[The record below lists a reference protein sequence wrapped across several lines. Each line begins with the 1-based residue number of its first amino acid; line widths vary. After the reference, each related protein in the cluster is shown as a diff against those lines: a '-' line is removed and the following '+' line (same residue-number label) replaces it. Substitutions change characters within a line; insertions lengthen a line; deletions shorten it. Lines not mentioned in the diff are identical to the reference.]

1 MREEGLAVR
10 RQAQDLGQRL
20 RDVLGDTLTGV
31 YVHGSVALGTFRPGL
46 SDLDVIALTSRR
58 TDATEKRLLV
68 EILAEAD
75 ENPAELEFHLLAES
89 DLDPWRHP
97 APFDFH
103 YSDTWREPLRSDLDQ
118 TLARQG
124 EADPDLAA
132 HVTVTRARGI
142 AVQGPP
148 PSDVFPEVPWDDY
161 VDALLRDLMW
171 VSERDKTSPVYR
183 VLSPARIWAALATRE
198 IQSKESGGAW
208 ALDRLPADLR
218 PVLARALARYR
229 GETEA
234 FSVDPET
241 LKQFLAYVEAEVRP
255 MAAS

>member
-1 MREEGLAVR
+1 VKGKDLAVG
-10 RQAQDLGQRL
+10 RQARDLGRRL
-20 RDVLGDTLTGV
+20 REVLGGTLVGV
-31 YVHGSVALGTFRPGL
+31 YVHGSVAFGTIRPGL
-46 SDLDVIALTSRR
+46 SDLDVIALARRR

-75 ENPAELEFHLLAES
+75 ENPAELEFDLLAES

-103 YSDTWREPLRSDLDQ
+103 YSDKWREPLRSDLEQ

-124 EADPDLAA
+124 DADPDLAA
-132 HVTVTRARGI
+132 HVTVARARGI

-148 PSDVFPEVPWDDY
+148 PSDAFPEVPWNDY
-161 VDALLRDLMW
+161 VDALLRDLRW
-171 VSERDKTSPVYR
+171 VNERGQTSPVYR
-183 VLSPARIWAALATRE
+183 VLSPARIWAALGTRE
-198 IQSKESGGAW
+198 IHSKESGGAW
-208 ALDRLPADLR
+208 ALERLPADLR
-218 PVLARALARYR
+218 PVLAGALARYR
-229 GETEA
+229 GETEE